1 MELDWIWM
9 DIVHASWIWIWI
21 WIERSWI
28 GLDRIVKNLSMK
40 TSSLKL
46 SKRSKARQNSFRNYS
61 DIFFAQVNIG
71 VTTGHQRSNFPKI
84 DIVPETPKYLGNYAS

>member
-28 GLDRIVKNLSMK
+28 GLDRIVKK
-40 TSSLKL
+40 KL
-46 SKRSKARQNSFRNYS
+46 IHE
-61 DIFFAQVNIG
+61 D
-71 VTTGHQRSNFPKI
+71 
-84 DIVPETPKYLGNYAS
+84 L